1 MKYLDGDLRGKAGI
15 IEHIQDMKN
24 YLDPANNNL
33 VLLKDEMKQV
43 FNQKQ
48 ALGLLDNQKQ
58 IEKFNDRKPEYIFV
72 LTNHDPDSK
81 ILYDELQK
89 VKKNIANDLPF
100 DLKFATSNFMGYGLY
115 KQNIYGL
122 DDFIKLFS
130 RKRRYVMY
138 KGYADAS
145 RVPAD
150 WHGWLHH
157 TFDEPPTKEPFKIKE
172 WEKPHVPNMT
182 GTLFAYHPK
191 GSIAKITS
199 ETPEAENPG
208 YEAWKP

>member
-1 MKYLDGDLRGKAGI
+1 MTFHKLFVSFSRLWHSDLTWGWISFLRSFFTNVSEFRGVLDNKNVGLALIEMKYLDGALRGKAGI

-130 RKRRYVMY
+130 KQIYSKSKQIY
-138 KGYADAS
+138 SKS
-145 RVPAD
+145 
-150 WHGWLHH
+150 
-157 TFDEPPTKEPFKIKE
+157 KKIYSK
-172 WEKPHVPNMT
+172 
-182 GTLFAYHPK
+182 A
-191 GSIAKITS
+191 
-199 ETPEAENPG
+199 PEAN
-208 YEAWKP
+208 KC

>member
-1 MKYLDGDLRGKAGI
+1 MLKKIFTWWNGVTLGALFDISRHAKKVGEDDFGNSYFEEGKATVDG
-15 IEHIQDMKN
+15 
-24 YLDPANNNL
+24 
-33 VLLKDEMKQV
+33 
-43 FNQKQ
+43 
-48 ALGLLDNQKQ
+48 
-58 IEKFNDRKPEYIFV
+58 
-72 LTNHDPDSK
+72 
-81 ILYDELQK
+81 
-89 VKKNIANDLPF
+89 
-100 DLKFATSNFMGYGLY
+100 
-115 KQNIYGL
+115 
-122 DDFIKLFS
+122 

-138 KGYADAS
+138 KGYSDAS